1 MKHAV
6 RREDLDH
13 IVHRTEQL
21 WRELSGERLFITG
34 GTGFFGKWVLES
46 LLHANRSLGV
56 QVSAL
61 VLTRNADGFSR
72 EMPGL
77 ASNPAITLHGGDL
90 TDFTFPDGTF
100 SHVLHMGTTSSTAT
114 FNNEEPLAKFA
125 NIAHGTERALE
136 FAVRGRAVRFLHT
149 SSGAVYGRQPD
160 DIAFL
165 PEEFSVAPDPTVTA
179 AAVGHSKR
187 VAEFLTAA
195 YAEKYGI
202 QATNARCFSFIG
214 PHLPL
219 DIHYAAGN
227 FIRDALAGGPI
238 VVRGDGAPQRSYLY
252 AADLVIWLLTIMVR
266 GTPGRVYN
274 VGSEE
279 DVTIGELA
287 HRVAR
292 LAPVPVQVTIAGSSP
307 ASPLRDRYVPS
318 TARARRELGLETLIS
333 LDDAIARTFRS
344 LQPQ

>member
-1 MKHAV
+1 MKHVA
-6 RREDLDH
+6 RAEDLDH
-13 IVHRTEQL
+13 VLQHTEAL
-21 WRELSGERLFITG
+21 WRELGSERLFITG
-34 GTGFFGKWVLES
+34 GTGFFGKWMLES
-46 LLHANRSLGV
+46 LRHANRRLGLHM
-56 QVSAL
+56 SAV
-61 VLTRNADGFSR
+61 VLTRNPDGFGR
-72 EMPGL
+72 EMPAL
-77 ASNPAITLHGGDL
+77 VSDPAIALHRGDL
-90 TDFTFPDGTF
+90 TDFSFPDGDF

-136 FAVRGRAVRFLHT
+136 FAVQCRAARFLHT

-160 DIAFL
+160 AVAYM
-165 PEEFSVAPDPTVTA
+165 PEEFAVAPDPSATS

-187 VAEFLTAA
+187 IAEFLTAA
-195 YAEKYGI
+195 YGEKHGM

-219 DIHYAAGN
+219 DLHYAVGN
-227 FIRDALAGGPI
+227 FIRDALAGGPV
-238 VVRGDGAPQRSYLY
+238 VVRGDGTPQRSYLY
-252 AADLVIWLLTIMVR
+252 AADLVIWLLTIMCR
-266 GTPGRVYN
+266 GTSGRVYN

-279 DVTIGELA
+279 DVTVGELA

-292 LAPVPVQVTIAGSSP
+292 QAPTPVTVTITRSSSGSP
-307 ASPLRDRYVPS
+307 MRDRYVPS
-318 TARARRELGLETLIS
+318 TERVRRELGLTTLIS

>member
-1 MKHAV
+1 MKHVTLA
-6 RREDLDH
+6 EDLDYVLQH
-13 IVHRTEQL
+13 TEPL
-21 WRELSGERLFITG
+21 WREIGGERLFITG
-34 GTGFFGKWVLES
+34 GTGFFGKWLLES
-46 LLHANRSLGV
+46 LLHANRRLGLRI
-56 QVSAL
+56 SAL
-61 VLTRNADGFSR
+61 VLTRNPEGFGR
-72 EMPGL
+72 DMPAL
-77 ASNPAITLHGGDL
+77 AASPAIALHRGDL
-90 TDFTFPDGTF
+90 TDFSFPDGTF

-125 NIAHGTERALE
+125 NIVHGTERTLE
-136 FAVRGRAVRFLHT
+136 FAVRCRATRFLHT

-160 DIAFL
+160 EIAFL
-165 PEEFSVAPDPTVTA
+165 PEEFPVAPDPSVTA

-187 VAEFLTAA
+187 IAEFLTTA
-195 YAEKYGI
+195 YSEKYGV
-202 QATNARCFSFIG
+202 QATSARCFSFIG

-238 VVRGDGAPQRSYLY
+238 VVRGDGSPQRSYLY
-252 AADLVIWLLTIMVR
+252 AADLVIWLLTIMCR
-266 GTPGRVYN
+266 GTSGRIYN

-292 LAPVPVQVTIAGSSP
+292 LAPAPVTVTIARAAP
-307 ASPLRDRYVPS
+307 ASTLRDRYVPS
-318 TARARRELGLETLIS
+318 TERVRRELGIETFIP